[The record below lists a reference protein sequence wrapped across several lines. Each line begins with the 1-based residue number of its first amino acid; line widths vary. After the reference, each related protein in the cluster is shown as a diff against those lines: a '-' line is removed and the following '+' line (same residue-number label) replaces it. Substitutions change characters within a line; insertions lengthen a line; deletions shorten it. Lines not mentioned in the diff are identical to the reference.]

1 MWVQIPPND
10 PWTVYSGWQFGNVS
24 RLDLRAWKRDEIQPE
39 SLDAGA
45 ESGYSFTAGWTT
57 PILVSHFDSTT
68 IYLGE
73 NPLLRPRQHRQT
85 WAWGGPALARRPGHT
100 PRPSGAHSAYPAAC
114 SDTAG

>member
-45 ESGYSFTAGWTT
+45 ESGYSFTWGWTT
-57 PILVSHFDSTT
+57 PILISHFDSTT
-68 IYLGE
+68 VYLGG
-73 NPLLRPRQHRQT
+73 NPPFPPRPHRQELGT
-85 WAWGGPALARRPGHT
+85 RRPDLTAPT
-100 PRPSGAHSAYPAAC
+100 PPGPSPR
-114 SDTAG
+114 

>member
-45 ESGYSFTAGWTT
+45 KSGYSFTWGWTT
-57 PILVSHFDSTT
+57 PILISHFDSTT
-68 IYLGE
+68 IYLGG
-73 NPLLRPRQHRQT
+73 NRPVRPRQH
-85 WAWGGPALARRPGHT
+85 GPNPGAPRPHHTPAPRHT
-100 PRPSGAHSAYPAAC
+100 PRPAVRAH
-114 SDTAG
+114 